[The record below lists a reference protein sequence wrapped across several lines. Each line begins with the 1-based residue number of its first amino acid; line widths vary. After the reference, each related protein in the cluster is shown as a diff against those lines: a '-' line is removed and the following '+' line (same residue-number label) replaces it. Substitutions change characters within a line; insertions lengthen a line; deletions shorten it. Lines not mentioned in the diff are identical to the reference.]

1 MADSQQSPA
10 PLTDSL
16 RSDVL
21 LLSTQLSGKQS
32 TSSESHP
39 TDMELSLFVDIST
52 LLAIGHSHSPDAKND
67 DTQVRALKGQLKN
80 KPPQG
85 RKEKDMD
92 APSAPI
98 AGKNK
103 EQSAKSAED
112 IVHLDVIIPMA
123 ENGRKLLDKWDD
135 KQEPNKESVQSNND
149 FPFGAHLQDLF
160 DVIAS
165 LRRPESSD
173 QSSDLLPFQLF
184 IHHRAYRKLGWRVLL
199 FSTHWGKSP
208 FDIIS
213 DCLPDPN
220 LKSESFQFPGGSSPF
235 HDTLAR
241 YVPPESTQSGDV
253 YLVNSNNAARWLAL
267 FKSAWAKL
275 QSHLLVKESDGKN
288 PKVRRIVAIMV
299 TLERLID
306 VFKHLLSANG
316 VAQALAKAELAQY
329 HNRVQSPIEPNTAI
343 SENDEDDD
351 DELELP
357 SQSTDFFNLIQNP
370 QQAVVRLLQGLKTVL
385 AWQTSSRHIHQ
396 KATYFGQLVDGKL
409 VKFRLSRFCYH
420 KDVLQSTAFDV
431 DAVLPLLREWQ
442 APSDNPYTRQQA
454 ESIIHRT
461 LNAKVHAEA
470 ALMDW
475 ITTLKE
481 GDNTHQDWPIG
492 VSKKCCQLCTHGTF
506 YPWLPPPGIPDS
518 ILLELRNELLAACK
532 TMVAGHS
539 RHSSASSATSHVDTD
554 LHHWETAF
562 NRYMMNA
569 LNNRLLGLGHV

>member
-1 MADSQQSPA
+1 
-10 PLTDSL
+10 
-16 RSDVL
+16 
-21 LLSTQLSGKQS
+21 
-32 TSSESHP
+32 
-39 TDMELSLFVDIST
+39 
-52 LLAIGHSHSPDAKND
+52 
-67 DTQVRALKGQLKN
+67 
-80 KPPQG
+80 
-85 RKEKDMD
+85 
-92 APSAPI
+92 
-98 AGKNK
+98 
-103 EQSAKSAED
+103 
-112 IVHLDVIIPMA
+112 MA

-135 KQEPNKESVQSNND
+135 KQESNKESVQSNND

-165 LRRPESSD
+165 LRRPESSE

-184 IHHRAYRKLGWRVLL
+184 IHHRAYRK
-199 FSTHWGKSP
+199 T
-208 FDIIS
+208 
-213 DCLPDPN
+213 
-220 LKSESFQFPGGSSPF
+220 
-235 HDTLAR
+235 
-241 YVPPESTQSGDV
+241 
-253 YLVNSNNAARWLAL
+253 WLASATVFHTL
-267 FKSAWAKL
+267 GAWAQL

-288 PKVRRIVAIMV
+288 TRVRTDSPSAESVRGIVAVMV
-299 TLERLID
+299 ILERLID
-306 VFKHLLSANG
+306 VFKHLLSVNG

-351 DELELP
+351 NELELP
-357 SQSTDFFNLIQNP
+357 NRSTDFFNLAQNP
-370 QQAVVRLLQGLKTVL
+370 QKAVAHLLQGLKTVL

-475 ITTLKE
+475 ITTKE

-492 VSKKCCQLCTHGTF
+492 VSKKCCQLC
-506 YPWLPPPGIPDS
+506 WS
-518 ILLELRNELLAACK
+518 
-532 TMVAGHS
+532 
-539 RHSSASSATSHVDTD
+539 
-554 LHHWETAF
+554 LHHKYKLKGFKFVLPGYWDWGM
-562 NRYMMNA
+562 RKVH
-569 LNNRLLGLGHV
+569 R